1 MTNDIKNEI
10 KTVDELN
17 RYLSR
22 HTGTLTYHQ
31 EAFTKLVYTDGIK
44 DLTDTLDAYWLISDI
59 GVVVRMKFRNIPFQ
73 IWRIVVKDD
82 DSAVLTMREDTNEPV
97 RYRQKYDLVD
107 LPVGTFEFYV
117 MHGSLDGETLE
128 LIALLKT
135 EY

>member
-22 HTGTLTYHQ
+22 HTGTLNYYR
-31 EAFTKLVYTDGIK
+31 EGFTKLVYTDGIK
-44 DLTDTLDAYWLISDI
+44 DLADTLDAYWLISDI
-59 GVVVRMKFRNIPFQ
+59 GVVAKMKFRDVSFQ

-117 MHGSLDGETLE
+117 MHGSLDSKTLE
-128 LIALLKT
+128 FIALLKT